1 MAADRAAA
9 FFDLDRTLLG
19 GASGPLLNEALIAA
33 GLLPDRHLPGE
44 NLVFKIYEVVGETLV
59 GMALAR
65 RAAGFAAGCAAAGL
79 ATGFAVETGRDGAMV
94 LRDERAVQH
103 PDDVATVLVHAGC
116 PPTRLMVEREDLET
130 YFLRLVGAAPAAGE
144 DGDA

>member
-1 MAADRAAA
+1 MRSAPA
-9 FFDLDRTLLG
+9 
-19 GASGPLLNEALIAA
+19 
-33 GLLPDRHLPGE
+33 
-44 NLVFKIYEVVGETLV
+44 K
-59 GMALAR
+59 AR
-65 RAAGFAAGCAAAGL
+65 SNSAGCAAAGL

>member
-44 NLVFKIYEVVGETLV
+44 NVVFKVYEVVGETHL

-65 RAAGFAAGCAAAGL
+65 RAADFAAGWNREVVQEAAAKAAESLAAHVLPYAVHLVDDHQRAGL
-79 ATGFAVETGRDGAMV
+79 PVVVAPTTTIDLSLLLADCIGFDI
-94 LRDERAVQH
+94 
-103 PDDVATVLVHAGC
+103 
-116 PPTRLMVEREDLET
+116 
-130 YFLRLVGAAPAAGE
+130 
-144 DGDA
+144 